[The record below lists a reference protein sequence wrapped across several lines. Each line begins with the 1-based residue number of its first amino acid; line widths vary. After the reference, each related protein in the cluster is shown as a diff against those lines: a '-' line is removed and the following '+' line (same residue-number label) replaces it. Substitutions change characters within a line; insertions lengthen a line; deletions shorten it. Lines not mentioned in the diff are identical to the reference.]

1 MLDQAL
7 FAPVVLGIYVGVATV
22 ADGADAAYA
31 QFRLREDW
39 IHPVG
44 KMTYFSRTYLRS
56 YLPVVGRAANLTRVK
71 DHPTDAGKMWTIW
84 VGGGALSY
92 LYAPAAW
99 QPAIACAQARWPL
112 PQCGA
117 YEICP

>member
-7 FAPVVLGIYVGVATV
+7 FAPVVLGIYVGMATV

-44 KMTYFSRTYLRS
+44 KMRTYFRN
-56 YLPVVGRAANLTRVK
+56 A
-71 DHPTDAGKMWTIW
+71 
-84 VGGGALSY
+84 
-92 LYAPAAW
+92 
-99 QPAIACAQARWPL
+99 
-112 PQCGA
+112 
-117 YEICP
+117 

>member
-7 FAPVVLGIYVGVATV
+7 FAPVVLGIYVGIATV

-44 KMTYFSRTYLRS
+44 KMRTYLGMRELS
-56 YLPVVGRAANLTRVK
+56 PSR
-71 DHPTDAGKMWTIW
+71 
-84 VGGGALSY
+84 GAPRPILH
-92 LYAPAAW
+92 
-99 QPAIACAQARWPL
+99 R
-112 PQCGA
+112 
-117 YEICP
+117 

>member
-1 MLDQAL
+1 MQAAVRGMLDQAL

-44 KMTYFSRTYLRS
+44 KMTYFLRTYLRTYS
-56 YLPVVGRAANLTRVK
+56 T
-71 DHPTDAGKMWTIW
+71 
-84 VGGGALSY
+84 
-92 LYAPAAW
+92 
-99 QPAIACAQARWPL
+99 
-112 PQCGA
+112 
-117 YEICP
+117 CPW

>member
-44 KMTYFSRTYLRS
+44 KMTYFLRTYLRTYS
-56 YLPVVGRAANLTRVK
+56 T
-71 DHPTDAGKMWTIW
+71 
-84 VGGGALSY
+84 
-92 LYAPAAW
+92 
-99 QPAIACAQARWPL
+99 
-112 PQCGA
+112 
-117 YEICP
+117 CPW